1 MHRKVTVN
9 GPFSKDLSARS
20 VRVRILSTMLAFM
33 AGGLLIAGFVSYYV
47 QFTVLED
54 RVNTELL
61 QEVDEFQRIAE
72 LRQSDV
78 GDEESTEDLMRAAI
92 QSAVPGEHEAF
103 LAFLD
108 DKPQFKP
115 QEQAF
120 ELGNPE
126 TIEQILA
133 AHEPGQTI
141 FTEVMVD
148 GEAVPAAIASVEL
161 YSDETPGIFVAANK
175 IQSQREQIWISAIT
189 YTVVSLATLLASA
202 LVGLVVTGKLM
213 RPIGDLRDATRE
225 ITIYDLE
232 RRVPDPG
239 TRDDV
244 AALAQNFNRMLE
256 RIQEGYAHQRQFM
269 SDVSHEL
276 RTPLTI
282 VRGTLE
288 TTDPEDPA
296 DVTEGHEI
304 ALDELDRMNSL
315 VTDLS
320 TLAKTGR
327 PDFVKFKDVNM
338 AEFARN
344 AFSRIEHLGPREWLL
359 DSGTDVVAQ
368 ADEDR
373 LTQAVV
379 QLAANAVRYSEPDT
393 KIELKVQHMTLSGQ
407 SMIMVGVRDEG
418 IGIAGADQARIFER
432 FARVSESGGESGSG
446 LGLAIVKAIAEAHG
460 GSVSLTSRPGHGST
474 FTMIF
479 PQDNTHV
486 TDPKER

>member
-1 MHRKVTVN
+1 MKGSFT
-9 GPFSKDLSARS
+9 KDLSSRS

-47 QFTVLED
+47 QFTVLDD
-54 RVNTELL
+54 RVNAELL

-78 GDEESTEDLMRAAI
+78 GEAESTEDLMRAAI
-92 QSAVPGEHEAF
+92 QSAVPGEHESF

-108 DKPQFKP
+108 GRPQFKP

-120 ELGNPE
+120 ELDNPE
-126 TIEQILA
+126 TVEQILSA
-133 AHEPGQTI
+133 QQPGQTI
-141 FTEVMVD
+141 FTDLTVD
-148 GEAVPAAIASVEL
+148 GEAIPAAIASVDL

-175 IQSQREQIWISAIT
+175 IESQRDQIWISALT

-225 ITIYDLE
+225 ITIDDLE

-256 RIQEGYAHQRQFM
+256 RIHEGYAHQRQFM

-282 VRGTLE
+282 IRGTLE
-288 TTDPEDPA
+288 TTDPSDPA
-296 DVTEGHEI
+296 DVSEGHEI
-304 ALDELDRMNSL
+304 ALDELDRMNNL

-327 PDFVKFKDVNM
+327 PDFVRFAPVDM
-338 AEFARN
+338 GEFARN
-344 AFSRIEHLGPREWLL
+344 AMSRIEHLGAREWLL
-359 DSGTDVVAQ
+359 DSGTDAVAQ
-368 ADEDR
+368 ADEER

-379 QLAANAVRYSEPDT
+379 QLAANAVRYSEPGT
-393 KIELKVQHMTLSGQ
+393 KIELKIQHMTLSGK

-418 IGIAGADQARIFER
+418 IGIAAADQARIFER
-432 FARVSESGGESGSG
+432 FTRVCDSGGESGSG

-460 GSVSLTSRPGHGST
+460 GTVSLSSRPGHGST
-474 FTMIF
+474 FTIIF
-479 PQDNTHV
+479 PQNNTHV
-486 TDPKER
+486 PDPEER

>member
-1 MHRKVTVN
+1 MK
-9 GPFSKDLSARS
+9 GPFIKDLSSQS

-47 QFTVLED
+47 QFTVLDD
-54 RVNTELL
+54 RVHAELH

-78 GDEESTEDLMRAAI
+78 GGNESTEDLLRAAI
-92 QSAVPGEHEAF
+92 QSTVPGEHESF
-103 LAFLD
+103 LAFLGER
-108 DKPQFKP
+108 PQFKP
-115 QEQAF
+115 KEQAF
-120 ELGNPE
+120 ELDNPE
-126 TIEQILA
+126 TVEQILGT
-133 AHEPGQTI
+133 HTPGSTI
-141 FTEVMVD
+141 LTNLEIN
-148 GEAVPAAIASVEL
+148 GEAIPAAVASVEL
-161 YSDETPGIFVAANK
+161 YSDDTPGIFVAANR
-175 IQSQREQIWISAIT
+175 IQSQRDQIWISAAT
-189 YTVVSLATLLASA
+189 YTMVSLATLLASA

-213 RPIGDLRDATRE
+213 RPIGDLRNATRE
-225 ITIYDLE
+225 ITIDDLE

-256 RIQEGYAHQRQFM
+256 RLHEGYAHQRQFM

-282 VRGTLE
+282 IRGTLE
-288 TTDPEDPA
+288 TTDATDPA
-296 DVTEGHEI
+296 DVSEGHEI
-304 ALDELDRMNSL
+304 ALDELDRMNNL

-320 TLAKTGR
+320 ILAKTGR
-327 PDFVKFKDVNM
+327 PDFVTFAPVDL

-344 AFSRIEHLGPREWLL
+344 AMSRIEHLGPRRWLL
-359 DSGTDVVAQ
+359 DSGADVVAR

-379 QLAANAVRYSEPDT
+379 QLAANAVRYSEANT
-393 KIELKVQHMTLSGQ
+393 TIELKLQHMSLSGK

-418 IGIAGADQARIFER
+418 IGIAQADQVRIFER
-432 FARVSESGGESGSG
+432 FVRGSGSGGEAGSG

-474 FTMIF
+474 FTIIF
-479 PQDNTHV
+479 PQDNTHMP
-486 TDPKER
+486 DPEER

>member
-1 MHRKVTVN
+1 MVKVK

-33 AGGLLIAGFVSYYV
+33 AGGLLIAGIVSYSV
-47 QFTVLED
+47 QFRFLED
-54 RVNTELL
+54 RVNAELL
-61 QEVDEFQRIAE
+61 QEVEEFQRIAQ
-72 LRQSDV
+72 LRQAEV
-78 GDEESTEDLMRAAI
+78 GEDESTEELMRAAME
-92 QSAVPGEHEAF
+92 SAVPGEHESF

-108 DKPQFKP
+108 GTPQFKP

-120 ELGNPE
+120 ELGHPS
-126 TIEQILA
+126 TVEQILDG
-133 AHEPGQTI
+133 HQPGQTV
-141 FTEVMVD
+141 FTDVTVE
-148 GEAVPAAIASVEL
+148 GEAIPAAIASVDL
-161 YSDETPGIFVAANK
+161 YSDETTGIFVAANK
-175 IQSQREQIWISAIT
+175 IQSQRDQIWISAIT
-189 YTVVSLATLLASA
+189 YTVVSLATLVAAA
-202 LVGLVVTGKLM
+202 LVGLVVTGRLM

-225 ITIYDLE
+225 ITIYDLQ

-282 VRGTLE
+282 IRGTLE
-288 TTDPEDPA
+288 TTNAEDPA

-320 TLAKTGR
+320 ILAKTGR
-327 PDFVKFKDVNM
+327 PDFVKFADVNM
-338 AEFARN
+338 AEFARH
-344 AFSRIEHLGPREWLL
+344 ALSRIEHLGDREWVL
-359 DSGTDVVAQ
+359 DDGADVVAR

-379 QLAANAVRYSEPDT
+379 QLAANAVRYSDPGSR
-393 KIELKVQHMTLSGQ
+393 IELKVQNMTLSGR

-432 FARVSESGGESGSG
+432 FARVSEGSGESGSG
-446 LGLAIVKAIAEAHG
+446 LGLAIVKAIAEAHN
-460 GSVSLTSRPGHGST
+460 GSVSLTSKLGQGST
-474 FTMIF
+474 FTIIF
-479 PQDNTHV
+479 PQDNTQA

>member
-9 GPFSKDLSARS
+9 GPLSKDLSARS

-54 RVNTELL
+54 RVNAELM
-61 QEVDEFQRIAE
+61 QEVDEFRRIAE

-78 GDEESTEDLMRAAI
+78 GEDESTEDLMRAAI
-92 QSAVPGEHEAF
+92 QSAVPGEHESF

-126 TIEQILA
+126 TVEQILS
-133 AHEPGQTI
+133 AHEPGQTM
-141 FTEVMVD
+141 FTDVMVD
-148 GEAVPAAIASVEL
+148 GETIPAAIASVEL

-175 IQSQREQIWISAIT
+175 IQSQREQIWISAMT
-189 YTVVSLATLLASA
+189 YTVVSLATLLAAA

-225 ITIYDLE
+225 ITIDDLE

-256 RIQEGYAHQRQFM
+256 RIHEGYAHQRQFM

-304 ALDELDRMNSL
+304 ALDELDRMNNL

-338 AEFARN
+338 GTFASA
-344 AFSRIEHLGPREWLL
+344 AFSRIEHLGPREWSL

-368 ADEDR
+368 ADPER

-393 KIELKVQHMTLSGQ
+393 KIELKVQHMTLSGR

-432 FARVSESGGESGSG
+432 FTRVSETGGETGSG

-474 FTMIF
+474 FTIIF
-479 PQDNTHV
+479 PQDHTDSF
-486 TDPKER
+486 DPKER